1 MENNFDSLLNVSA
14 VPQDDRVAAFIAESK
29 NNRNRC
35 YELSEQVTAQV
46 ATDSG
51 VFQQYLDI
59 QSRFDRYTANNAL
72 LIMAQRPDAQKLGDY
87 GYWRDQGVYVK
98 RMEKRN
104 PVLIMEPGKEYER
117 EDGSIGTYYNAKKL
131 YDISQTNMR
140 EKEPVQEQTDER
152 QLIRALLSNPPVNII
167 AADPNK
173 MPEDK
178 GALFEPEENCI
189 YVRKGMDAE
198 QIFRSLTPEL
208 VFAGFA
214 NGDQNYD
221 RDEDAFHAYCASYM
235 LCKKYGV
242 DTKGYDF
249 SHAPEFFEGMEPQE
263 VRGELTKARNA
274 ANDISSRMAKVLDQ
288 NRNLNQRQQPQAEH
302 SREDA
307 R

>member
-87 GYWRDQGVYVK
+87 GYWRDQNVYVK
-98 RMEKRN
+98 RMEKKN

-167 AADPNK
+167 AADPDK

-242 DTKGYDF
+242 DTKEYDF

-263 VRGELTKARNA
+263 VRAELTKARNA

>member
-1 MENNFDSLLNVSA
+1 MDNNFDSLLNVSA
-14 VPQDDRVAAFIAESK
+14 VPQDDKKAAFIAESK

-35 YELSEQVTAQV
+35 YELSEQITAEV

-51 VFQQYLDI
+51 AFQQYLDI

-87 GYWRDQGVYVK
+87 GYWRDQNVYVK
-98 RMEKRN
+98 RIEKKN
-104 PVLIMEPGKEYER
+104 PVLILEPGKEYER

-152 QLIRALLSNPPVNII
+152 QLIRALLSNPPVNIV
-167 AADPNK
+167 AAEPDQ
-173 MPEDK
+173 MPENK

-208 VFAGFA
+208 ALAGFA
-214 NGDQNYD
+214 NGDKNYD

-235 LCKKYGV
+235 LCMKYGI
-242 DTKGYDF
+242 DTRGYDF

-263 VRGELTKARNA
+263 VRAELSKARNA

>member
-87 GYWRDQGVYVK
+87 GYWRDQNVYVK
-98 RMEKRN
+98 RMEKKN

-167 AADPNK
+167 AADPDK

-249 SHAPEFFEGMEPQE
+249 GHAPEFFEGMEPQE
-263 VRGELTKARNA
+263 VRAELTKARNA